1 MPGKPE
7 AHALAEEHDEISR
20 RLGVANTLLRR
31 ADGGWRAENHDV
43 HGIAQTL
50 REHGAQAPATG
61 GVLGS
66 GATALSALAAL
77 LSLGARTVLLTARSP
92 EKLAPLQELAGEV
105 GARTILV
112 PWTAHHEVLEA
123 DAVVSALAVAGARD
137 VTARWEARGAERLPR
152 PCVLLDVLYDPW
164 PAPVAA
170 VVRRAGGEVADGL
183 EMLAHQADMQVRSML
198 QVPSA
203 PVETMSSAARAE
215 LVRRRGHPRAS
226 EAAARGGAPGG
237 TAARTTLVRRGKGRV
252 KCAESLGTARV
263 PHQQEGTDGMELQ
276 HDGPRHVTTTES
288 SPIPQSP
295 TLADDLPDAEPSALI
310 PPDRT
315 TAALRRCTALATRA
329 RADLLTHGRR
339 EAAAELAALLEEIA
353 DWSPEGLVD
362 PDPTMT
368 VLAAA
373 ALQDLAAR
381 LPVPAPSGLD
391 ARIDEVV
398 RLLGGVMD
406 RGHVGAW
413 A

>member
-1 MPGKPE
+1 MGEVEGLTGAESGPRRFAVVGAPVDHSLSPVLHTAAYRALGVEDVRYERHEVRAGELEEFLADGPGRGLQGLSVTMPGKPE

-20 RLGVANTLLRR
+20 RLGVSNTLLRR

-92 EKLAPLQELAGEV
+92 EKLGPLQELAGEV

-123 DAVVSALAVAGARD
+123 DAVVSALALAGARD
-137 VTARWEARGAERLPR
+137 VAPRWEARGAERLPR
-152 PCVLLDVLYDPW
+152 PGVLLDVLYDPW

-203 PVETMSSAARAE
+203 PVDVMLEAARAE
-215 LVRRRGHPRAS
+215 LARRRG
-226 EAAARGGAPGG
+226 AAR
-237 TAARTTLVRRGKGRV
+237 
-252 KCAESLGTARV
+252 
-263 PHQQEGTDGMELQ
+263 
-276 HDGPRHVTTTES
+276 
-288 SPIPQSP
+288 
-295 TLADDLPDAEPSALI
+295 
-310 PPDRT
+310 
-315 TAALRRCTALATRA
+315 
-329 RADLLTHGRR
+329 
-339 EAAAELAALLEEIA
+339 
-353 DWSPEGLVD
+353 
-362 PDPTMT
+362 
-368 VLAAA
+368 
-373 ALQDLAAR
+373 
-381 LPVPAPSGLD
+381 
-391 ARIDEVV
+391 
-398 RLLGGVMD
+398 
-406 RGHVGAW
+406 
-413 A
+413 